1 MQDQI
6 KKIAVLADLY
16 LNHRD
21 EIQFKMFA
29 DYHDIGLPIA
39 HLVHTGLC
47 TMTREAEKYVEE
59 TYAALIAALGVDSDK
74 PYQTIEEMV
83 LDHIP
88 ETPDSHPVHVENINK
103 NKFVVMQLVS
113 KVLASIT
120 GQPLEEVGKSF
131 TLQSTSEDT
140 GSIWYGSTA
149 TTIQYLAT
157 DSAIMQSQIE
167 LIHISSTGLLDAPFD
182 DGIYAYM
189 STDLNNAFAKW
200 EVVKDENEKMSISF
214 GYMMPISGVTEESLS
229 FAIRYVSNVAYSMN
243 DILQKRFGGYLAQEW
258 IDRQE
263 KNDLS
268 NNDDELEEDWDLEP
282 IIVFDNWEGMPNLS
296 IPAVAS
302 KELENLK
309 SYVRNNLDGDVSR
322 GHFDWK
328 SLQELVEDLFKNSQN
343 LDLNFQKE
351 LFTLSMSCR
360 PLFSC
365 LLDRD
370 LNTIPELLRYS
381 LISRC
386 LYGAGTV
393 ETPKSISVEVRELL
407 EELTEN
413 EDPEHHDFYSDSNL
427 REHLLRN
434 PSLDLEILIDE
445 FEGTGDDGNISG
457 ILNNPKCPQE
467 LLQSIIDSEHFIF
480 DQGDYND
487 LIEEAKEILATRQ
500 SKGESIE
507 GNVSN

>member
-16 LNHRD
+16 LNYRD

-59 TYAALIAALGVDSDK
+59 TYDALIAALGVDRDK
-74 PYQTIEEMV
+74 PYQTIKEMV
-83 LDHIP
+83 LDHNS
-88 ETPDSHPVHVENINK
+88 ETPESHLAEAEKIKK

-120 GQPLEEVGKSF
+120 GQPREEVGKSF
-131 TLQSTSEDT
+131 TLPNASEEEDT
-140 GSIWYGSTA
+140 ESIWYGSTA

-157 DSAIMQSQIE
+157 DSTIMQSQIE
-167 LIHISSTGLLDAPFD
+167 LLHISSTGLLDAPFD

-268 NNDDELEEDWDLEP
+268 NNDDELDADWDLEP

-302 KELENLK
+302 KELENLT
-309 SYVRNNLDGDVSR
+309 SYVRNNLDGDLSR
-322 GHFDWK
+322 G
-328 SLQELVEDLFKNSQN
+328 QVEHNHHVG
-343 LDLNFQKE
+343 DLN
-351 LFTLSMSCR
+351 
-360 PLFSC
+360 
-365 LLDRD
+365 D
-370 LNTIPELLRYS
+370 
-381 LISRC
+381 
-386 LYGAGTV
+386 
-393 ETPKSISVEVRELL
+393 ET
-407 EELTEN
+407 
-413 EDPEHHDFYSDSNL
+413 DPMA
-427 REHLLRN
+427 
-434 PSLDLEILIDE
+434 P
-445 FEGTGDDGNISG
+445 
-457 ILNNPKCPQE
+457 
-467 LLQSIIDSEHFIF
+467 
-480 DQGDYND
+480 
-487 LIEEAKEILATRQ
+487 RQ
-500 SKGESIE
+500 A
-507 GNVSN
+507 